1 MTTTGDFGR
10 AAPTGQQGRRRIV
23 WTRGRRVTFGIIGFG
38 SLLIA
43 LTGFVGSYTAVRDL
57 AVEKEF
63 GWFASIFP
71 LGIDIGIIVM
81 LSLDLALTW
90 VDLRYPLLRHIAWLL
105 TIATVAFNAMAAYPD
120 ILASVMHAAIPLLF
134 IAITEAVRHAVA
146 TATARDA
153 GREDYALSLGRWL
166 LAPWSTWLIWRSRK
180 LWPSTIPSYEAALE
194 LFQKKLEYRQEL
206 RDEYGWRWRRKARRD
221 ELRPLRRSRLGYA
234 VRPVGEPMPTSAPAR
249 PAVPELAPDEVHR
262 PAGLPGRALEALV
275 ELGPAQTAESP
286 ADCSRSQS
294 PEGAAA
300 AVIEPE
306 RETTLDHPGDDL
318 LADGATA
325 SVQAEDPAAEL
336 EAGEAAAVHDGGE
349 DDAEADE
356 HPEDGDADADADKE
370 GEVDED
376 EDGEDPEDGDADAD
390 EDDDGQAEPLP
401 QIGLGTAPDNE
412 SKRQRAERIYLA
424 HQDAGVAL
432 TRANLTRWAGYQKA
446 GSGRTAYVE
455 LERKYGPIVVLDE
468 GADHSVREELTP
480 AHS

>member
-10 AAPTGQQGRRRIV
+10 AAPAGDHGRRRIV

-57 AVEKEF
+57 AVEKGF
-63 GWFASIFP
+63 GWFALIFP

-120 ILASVMHAAIPLLF
+120 ILASVMHATIPLLF

-180 LWPSTIPSYEAALE
+180 LWPSTIPSYEVALE
-194 LFQKKLEYRQEL
+194 LFQRKLEYRQEL

-234 VRPVGEPMPTSAPAR
+234 VRPAAEPVPASGRPTTSEVVPEEACLPAR
-249 PAVPELAPDEVHR
+249 LA
-262 PAGLPGRALEALV
+262 GRALEAAV
-275 ELGPAQTAESP
+275 EHGPARSAESP
-286 ADCSRSQS
+286 ADRSRSQV

-300 AVIEPE
+300 AVIGPE
-306 RETTLDHPGDDL
+306 WETALDHPGEDPPAQD
-318 LADGATA
+318 TA
-325 SVQAEDPAAEL
+325 ASAQAEDPADDL
-336 EAGEAAAVHDGGE
+336 DTGDAGAVDDDKE
-349 DDAEADE
+349 DDAE
-356 HPEDGDADADADKE
+356 
-370 GEVDED
+370 
-376 EDGEDPEDGDADAD
+376 EDPEDGDADVDAD
-390 EDDDGQAEPLP
+390 KKGEVDEVDDSQADPLP
-401 QIGLGTAPDNE
+401 EIPLGTAPDNE

-424 HQDAGVAL
+424 HQDAGVEL

-455 LERKYGPIVVLDE
+455 LERKYGPIVVRDE
-468 GADHSVREELTP
+468 GADYSVREELTP